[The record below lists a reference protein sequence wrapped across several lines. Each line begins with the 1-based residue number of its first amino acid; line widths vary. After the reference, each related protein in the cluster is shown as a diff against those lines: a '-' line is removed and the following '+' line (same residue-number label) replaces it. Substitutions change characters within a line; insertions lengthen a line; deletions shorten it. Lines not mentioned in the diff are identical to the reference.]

1 MVLQVIAVALGGALG
16 ATTRFLVTRGIAM
29 LWPQFVG
36 GGTLLVNLVGSL
48 LIGLLLARGP
58 SSQLTAEWRAFLV
71 PGVLGGLTTFSSL
84 SWETVELSRSQLTWS
99 VAHLSANLCGGLLAV
114 VLGESLARRWFGS

>member
-84 SWETVELSRSQLTWS
+84 SWETVELSRSQLAWS
-99 VAHLSANLCGGLLAV
+99 VAHISMNLFGGLLAV
-114 VLGESLARRWFGS
+114 VLGEALARRWFGA